1 MDYYQ
6 IREIAWFILMIMAI
20 IGLIVNVNNDTV
32 AQFIIVGLCVIVT
45 TYSFIYHKF

>member
-6 IREIAWFILMIMAI
+6 IREIAWFILIIMAI

-32 AQFIIVGLCVIVT
+32 AQFIIVGLGVIVT